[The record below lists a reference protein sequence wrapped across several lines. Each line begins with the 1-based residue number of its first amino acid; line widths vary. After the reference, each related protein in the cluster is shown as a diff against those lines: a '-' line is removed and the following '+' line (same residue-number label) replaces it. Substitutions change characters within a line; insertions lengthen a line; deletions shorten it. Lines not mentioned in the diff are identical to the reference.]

1 MLTSAHDVIVVCC
14 SMNPSVDIGQVEG
27 AFIMGIGF
35 WLTEKMVYDET
46 TGQLLTAGTW
56 DYKPPV
62 SKVMSDWHQLSN
74 L

>member
-1 MLTSAHDVIVVCC
+1 MNTNASKSLLFSI
-14 SMNPSVDIGQVEG
+14 NPSVDIGQVEG
-27 AFIMGIGF
+27 AFVMGLGF

-62 SKVMSDWHQLSN
+62 SKVRQTLFSSSFTFY
-74 L
+74 